1 MISKIP
7 LRLLN
12 TIKPLQMRRVFA
24 PFCTQL
30 EKVNKTGQKLVKIV
44 EKELKYEKTNYVEDD
59 SVTEFIEESG
69 FQLIDDENNHEVTL
83 EKKVG
88 DVKVIVQFQSR
99 QPNSEEE
106 EPEEPEEQQK
116 KNKQNQQEEEEEE
129 QQETQSDFADF
140 TVYLQKSN
148 GQILCYECT
157 TTQGEVNVN
166 LVSLI
171 KDLEAH
177 KKIPRYERGL
187 QDYSGPDFITLDEKL
202 QLALVDYL
210 KGYGINDDLGAF
222 IEHYSLD
229 KEQRLY
235 IQWLNSL
242 TTFLKN

>member
-7 LRLLN
+7 LRLLR
-12 TIKPLQMRRVFA
+12 TIKPMNVTRVFA

-59 SVTEFIEESG
+59 TAIQFVEKAG
-69 FQLIDDENNHEVTL
+69 FQLVDSDSNHEITL
-83 EKKVG
+83 EKQVG
-88 DVKVIVQFQSR
+88 DVKVIVQFQQR
-99 QPNSEEE
+99 QPNTDEADEE
-106 EPEEPEEQQK
+106 EPEEQN
-116 KNKQNQQEEEEEE
+116 NKQQNQEEEE
-129 QQETQSDFADF
+129 QQESHNDYADF

-157 TTQGEVNVN
+157 TSQGEVNVN

-177 KKIPRYERGL
+177 KKIPRFERGL
-187 QDYSGPDFITLDEKL
+187 QDYSGPDFITLDERL

-210 KGYGINDDLGAF
+210 KTFGINDELGAF

-235 IQWLNSL
+235 IQWLDSL

>member
-7 LRLLN
+7 LRLLS
-12 TIKPLQMRRVFA
+12 TIQPLKMTRVFA

-59 SVTEFIEESG
+59 TAIQFVEKAG
-69 FQLIDDENNHEVTL
+69 FQLVDDEANHEVTL

-99 QPNSEEE
+99 QPNQDEGEEE
-106 EPEEPEEQQK
+106 EAEEQQ
-116 KNKQNQQEEEEEE
+116 KNKQNQEEEEE
-129 QQETQSDFADF
+129 QESHTEYADF

-148 GQILCYECT
+148 GQILCYECST
-157 TTQGEVNVN
+157 SQGEVNVN
-166 LVSLI
+166 MVSLI

-177 KKIPRYERGL
+177 KLIPRFERGL
-187 QDYSGPDFITLDEKL
+187 QDYSGPDFITLDERL

-210 KGYGINDDLGAF
+210 KGFGINDELGAF

>member
-7 LRLLN
+7 LRLLR
-12 TIKPLQMRRVFA
+12 TIKPLNMTRVFA

-59 SVTEFIEESG
+59 SAFQYIEKAG
-69 FQLIDDENNHEVTL
+69 FQLIDVENDHEVTL

-99 QPNSEEE
+99 QPNSEEAEE
-106 EPEEPEEQQK
+106 EPQEQQK
-116 KNKQNQQEEEEEE
+116 NNKQNQEEEEEE
-129 QQETQSDFADF
+129 QQEASNDYADF

-157 TTQGEVNVN
+157 TSQGEVNVN

-177 KKIPRYERGL
+177 KKIPRFERGL
-187 QDYSGPDFITLDEKL
+187 QDYSGPDFITLDERL

-210 KGYGINDDLGAF
+210 KGFGINDDLGAF
-222 IEHYSLD
+222 IEHYSID